1 MHSPSAHRTLR
12 PGQKLFA
19 NESNLRLAYMR
30 IINQIRLTINH
41 SGLFYT
47 LETVKSPFKV
57 KHFVNFANFSVN
69 FGLFLLRFFTVCQ
82 FFRSLPCPAHKAK
95 ASALRRPGRIADAF
109 LSRSISPQQKDLL
122 CRPACEPRCADV
134 VLLVGVEFHFRR
146 DVLAGGQREHHLCPG
161 AAARSPGPPQK
172 AGLYQPTKRPSHSGK
187 AASYL

>member
-1 MHSPSAHRTLR
+1 MHSPSAHRALR

-19 NESNLRLAYMR
+19 NESNFRLAYTG

-47 LETVKSPFKV
+47 LKTVKSPFKV

-134 VLLVGVEFHFRR
+134 VLLPVSHGFCYMVRLNLFTSCQISNGSCHFQYS
-146 DVLAGGQREHHLCPG
+146 VIG
-161 AAARSPGPPQK
+161 
-172 AGLYQPTKRPSHSGK
+172 SG
-187 AASYL
+187 

>member
-1 MHSPSAHRTLR
+1 MHSPSAHRALR

-19 NESNLRLAYMR
+19 NESNFRLAYMG

-41 SGLFYT
+41 SELFYT
-47 LETVKSPFKV
+47 LKTVKSPFKV

-109 LSRSISPQQKDLL
+109 LSRSISPQQKDLR

-134 VLLVGVEFHFRR
+134 VLLAGVEFHFRR
-146 DVLAGGQREHHLCPG
+146 DVLAGGQREHHLRPG
-161 AAARSPGPPQK
+161 AAARPG
-172 AGLYQPTKRPSHSGK
+172 RPRQLPACTAADQLAYASGPDWRR
-187 AASYL
+187 

>member
-47 LETVKSPFKV
+47 LKTVKSPFKV
-57 KHFVNFANFSVN
+57 KHFVNFANFSVS

-82 FFRSLPCPAHKAK
+82 FFCSLPCPAHKAK
-95 ASALRRPGRIADAF
+95 APALRRPGRIADAF
-109 LSRSISPQQKDLL
+109 LSRSISPQQKELL

-146 DVLAGGQREHHLCPG
+146 DVLAALCAGQGRE
-161 AAARSPGPPQK
+161 QK
-172 AGLYQPTKRPSHSGK
+172 N
-187 AASYL
+187 